1 MLCKRKE
8 IKRIF
13 VENSEGNFT
22 PYKALNAIIS
32 SAIAAVDP
40 YLAIKKCVSFKDGV
54 LTVDGGASNAADPQ
68 AKYLPFQTDLS
79 AGNLYVVGA
88 GKAASRMSLATEEV
102 FGDTIRDGIAVTKY
116 GYAESLKKIRQI
128 EAGHPVP
135 DDKGVQGVTEIAH
148 LLRQTAESDLVVV
161 LISGGGS
168 ALLPLP
174 APGIT
179 LADKQAVTSL
189 LLSCGATIQ
198 EMNTIRKHLSGI
210 KGGQLARLAAP
221 ARVLTFILSEVIGD
235 DPASIASGPTA
246 PDDSTFKNALDIIKA
261 YDLTQKLPKQAL
273 NRLEKGAAGKLQE
286 TPGHED
292 TLFNRVFFRF
302 IGSNQIALNAASQK
316 AAALGYHPLILAN
329 AVEGEAREIAKFL
342 AAVARQLKTHGQPVP
357 SPACILSGGE
367 PTVTLKGKGKG
378 GRNQELALAA
388 GIEIEG
394 LNDVVIASVGTD
406 GTDGPTDAA
415 GGFADGEMMRIARE
429 KQLNPADFLARND
442 SYPFLENL
450 GYLIKTG
457 PTGTNVMDI
466 HIILSDKPPV
476 T

>member
-1 MLCKRKE
+1 MK
-8 IKRIF
+8 
-13 VENSEGNFT
+13 NSKKNLT
-22 PYKALNAIIS
+22 PYKPLDAIIS

-40 YLAIKKCVSFKDGV
+40 YLAIKKCVSFKNGL
-54 LTVDGGASNAADPQ
+54 LTVDGGASNAAGPQ
-68 AKYLPFQTDLS
+68 MKYFPFQINLS
-79 AGNLYVVGA
+79 EGDLYVVGT
-88 GKAASRMSLATEEV
+88 GKAASRMSLAMEDI
-102 FGDTIRDGIAVTKY
+102 FGNTIRDGIAVTKY

-135 DDKGVQGVTEIAH
+135 DKKGVQGVTEITH
-148 LLRQTAESDLVVV
+148 LLKQTRDKDLVVV

-179 LADKQAVTSL
+179 LEDKQTVTSL

-221 ARVLTFILSEVIGD
+221 SRVLTFILSDVIGD
-235 DPASIASGPTA
+235 NPTSIASGPTA
-246 PDDSTFKNALDIIKA
+246 PDDSTFRNALDIVRA
-261 YDLTQKLPKQAL
+261 YDLSEKLPKRVL
-273 NRLEKGAAGKLQE
+273 VRLEKGVAGEIQE

-292 TLFNRVFFRF
+292 VLFNRVFFRF

-316 AAALGYHPLILAN
+316 AADLGYHPLILAN
-329 AVEGEAREIAKFL
+329 AVQGEAREIAKFL
-342 AAVARQLKTHGQPVP
+342 AAIAKQLKTNGQPVP

-394 LNDVVIASVGTD
+394 LDDIVIASVGTD

-415 GGFADGEMMRIARE
+415 GGFADGKMMDKAYE
-429 KQLNPADFLARND
+429 KQLSPADFLARND

-466 HIILSDKPPV
+466 HIILSNQPTV